1 MEETTTSKSRNL
13 DRFTNEV
20 TPLRFISVSKR
31 PLTKMLATLADEE
44 KDSGD
49 DGIVKGLRACSTPMC
64 GQETC
69 CVSRQLESSMLLFL
83 MQMAKTN

>member
-20 TPLRFISVSKR
+20 TPLRFVSVPKR
-31 PLTKMLATLADEE
+31 RLTKMLATIAEEE

-49 DGIVKGLRACSTPMC
+49 DGIVKGLQACSTPMC

-69 CVSRQLESSMLLFL
+69 CLSRQLESSMLLFL
-83 MQMAKTN
+83 VQMAETN